1 MHLQLRHLLLCKLPL
16 SQLILLTLASALG
29 ISPLLGGF
37 LAMLLVLESVVTSLG
52 LETVAG
58 LAEPDITFGA
68 VEKDVPPDTTV
79 GRTCVFTEQD
89 SRRGELFVV

>member
-1 MHLQLRHLLLCKLPL
+1 MHLQLRSHILRKLPL
-16 SQLILLTLASALG
+16 SQLILLTLASTLG
-29 ISPLLGGF
+29 ISLLLGGL
-37 LAMLLVLESVVTSLG
+37 LAMLLILEPVVTSLG

-79 GRTCVFTEQD
+79 GSTCVFTEQD
-89 SRRGELFVV
+89 SR